1 MPWTA
6 ADADRHIEGLT
17 APQKEAWAK
26 IANRALADCDGPREE
41 CEGRAIRIAN
51 SQAKRVGKVIK
62 VDEAQQLVFG
72 WLYVMKTRDGEQ
84 VVDHSTEYI
93 PEVDELEKAMYDYV
107 LESRESN
114 DMHDGP
120 VTGRLVESFVSTPE
134 KLEAMGLPADALPQ
148 GVWVGFKLDE
158 ESFDKVRRGERTMFS
173 IEGTAVKLEE

>member
-51 SQAKRVGKVIK
+51 SQAKRVGKVVK

-72 WLYVMKTRDGEQ
+72 W
-84 VVDHSTEYI
+84 
-93 PEVDELEKAMYDYV
+93 VDELEKAMYDYV